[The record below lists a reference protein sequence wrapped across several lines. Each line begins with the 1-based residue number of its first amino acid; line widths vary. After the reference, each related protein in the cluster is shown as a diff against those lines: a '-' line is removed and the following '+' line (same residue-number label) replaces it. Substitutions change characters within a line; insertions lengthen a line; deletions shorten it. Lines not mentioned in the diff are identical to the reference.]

1 MYRTSPNLKEVLLM
15 SKVVSMSSLVAVG
28 IGASAAVWLSN
39 KPNRIKAESVLRDW
53 KRKVKPNVYAK
64 SERLPI
70 EKGGNPHPRDFADNE
85 MVSEGAQYSVQ
96 FYNEKIQ

>member
-1 MYRTSPNLKEVLLM
+1 MMKKS
-15 SKVVSMSSLVAVG
+15 VSMSSLVAVG

-53 KRKVKPNVYAK
+53 KRKVKPNVFEKA
-64 SERLPI
+64 EQLPI
-70 EKGGNPHPRDFADNE
+70 EKGGNPHPQDFADNE